1 MTDQS
6 LDQSLDYVLTA
17 RRVDETTDVL
27 TVPPGFGQGKATF
40 GGLVVGACV
49 RSMQARVGDE
59 KRRLRSVSA
68 QLIGAPSPGEVTIRV
83 RLLRASLT
91 VSTFTA
97 DLEQNGLVMTHV
109 VGVFASDRPVDLGWQ
124 TLTAPVAPP
133 WREVEALDMN
143 NPFAPEFTKHFE
155 FRNLGAVP
163 FSGSK
168 AASVGYVRPVTPC
181 QVRDGAWLACLV
193 DVWWLGCITR
203 LEELRPAATLTLTA
217 EFHAPVE
224 GLDVEAPLLHR
235 GESHLLRHGY
245 SQETRELW
253 GVDGRLL
260 VTATELVTIIK

>member
-6 LDQSLDYVLTA
+6 LDHVLTA

-68 QLIGAPSPGEVTIRV
+68 QLIGAPAPGEVTIRV

-109 VGVFASDRPVDLGWQ
+109 VGVFASDRPVDLAWQ
-124 TLTAPVAPP
+124 TLTPPIAPP
-133 WREVEALDMN
+133 WREVEALDMS
-143 NPFAPEFTKHFE
+143 FAPEFTKHFE
-155 FRNLGAVP
+155 FRSIGPVP
-163 FSGSK
+163 YSGSK
-168 AASVGYVRPVTPC
+168 DASLGYVRPVVPC

-193 DVWWLGCITR
+193 DVWWLACITR
-203 LEELRPAATLTLTA
+203 LEDLRPAATLTLNA
-217 EFHAPVE
+217 EFHMPVD
-224 GLDVEAPLLHR
+224 GLDADAPLLHR
-235 GESHLLRHGY
+235 GESHVLRHGY

>member
-1 MTDQS
+1 MSDLS
-6 LDQSLDYVLTA
+6 LDQVLTA
-17 RRVDETTDVL
+17 RRIDETTDVL

-59 KRRLRSVSA
+59 KRLLRSVSA
-68 QLIGAPSPGEVTIRV
+68 QLIGAPAPGEVTIRV
-83 RLLRASLT
+83 RLLRASGT

-109 VGVFASDRPVDLGWQ
+109 VGVFASDRPVALAWQ
-124 TLTAPVAPP
+124 TLTPPVAPP
-133 WREVEALDMN
+133 WRDVDALDMS
-143 NPFAPEFTKHFE
+143 FAPEFTQHFE
-155 FRNLGAVP
+155 FRSLGPVP
-163 FSGSK
+163 YSGSK
-168 AASVGYVRPVTPC
+168 DASLGYVRPVVPC

-193 DVWWLGCITR
+193 DVWWLACITR
-203 LEELRPAATLTLTA
+203 LEELRPAATLTLNA
-217 EFHAPVE
+217 EFHAPLE
-224 GLDVEAPLLHR
+224 GLDAEAPLLHR
-235 GESHLLRHGY
+235 GESHVLRHGY

>member
-1 MTDQS
+1 MTELS
-6 LDQSLDYVLTA
+6 LDEVLTA
-17 RRVDETTDVL
+17 RRIDEATDEL
-27 TVPPGFGQGKATF
+27 TVPVGFGQGKATF

-68 QLIGAPSPGEVTIRV
+68 QLIGAPAPGAVTIRV

-97 DLEQNGLVMTHV
+97 DLEQNGVVMTHAV
-109 VGVFASDRPVDLGWQ
+109 AIFASDRPVDLAWQ
-124 TLTAPVAPP
+124 TLAPPAVPP
-133 WREVEALDMN
+133 WRDVAALDLN
-143 NPFAPEFTKHFE
+143 HDFAPDFTRHFE
-155 FRNLGAVP
+155 FRNIGPVP
-163 FSGSK
+163 FSGSTD
-168 AASVGYVRPVTPC
+168 ASLGYVRPVVPC

-193 DVWWLGCITR
+193 DVWWLACITH
-203 LEELRPAATLTLTA
+203 LEDVRPAATLTLNA
-217 EFHAPVE
+217 ELHAPLE
-224 GLDVEAPLLHR
+224 GLDPEAPLLHR
-235 GESHLLRHGY
+235 GESHVLRHGY